1 MAVRMDSEGEMTEKP
16 EWSIVVESMRRT
28 DRQMYMVVARKLL
41 NDLFVRRREGGREL
55 FGRIGGEE
63 GSGEVNMP
71 TRRWLSEN
79 LYGHADMIFRVGK
92 ERLGDAEMMRM
103 IEKWIKEEKSHW
115 LEKALVQQNSAISE
129 VTEGVRRYYYSVG
142 RGGSEEMEEETSP
155 VKKGIRVALIR
166 RFLTEQLEFINTAK
180 NYCRIRDFY
189 DLLQRLIFPGESHGK
204 VGGKSAGLFL
214 AFKVV
219 ERSTEE
225 KELLGSVKVPKTWYI
240 TSDGIMSFIYYNN
253 LEEVIEEK
261 YKDIDEIR
269 DEYPHLIQAF
279 KNSEFPPELK
289 NGLSRALDDLW
300 DNPIIVRSSSLL
312 EDRMGSSFAGK
323 YKSLFLANQGTK
335 EERLEALMDAIAEVF
350 ASTFGPDPIGYRIER
365 GLLDFNE
372 EMGIMIQE
380 VVGKRIGRY
389 FFPAFAG
396 AAFSNNEFR
405 WSPRIKRDDGLI
417 RMVAGLGTRAV
428 DRVSSEYPI
437 LIVPGQPDLKVNL
450 SFEEMVRYSPKNI
463 DVLNLETNSFETVS
477 ISRLLNEI
485 GNEFPMLNEIF
496 SIQEERHLKSPV
508 GLGIDTRKDE
518 VVVTFDNMV
527 RNTDY
532 LNKVHGLLKVLRKK
546 LGTPVDIEFACDGD
560 NLYLLQCR
568 PQSSTKDSVSAVIPR
583 DIPEDRIL
591 FTANKYVSNGIVPD
605 INYIVYV
612 DPVNYGKHELH
623 NLKAIGRYIGKINQL
638 LPKKRF
644 VLMGPGRWGS
654 RDDIRLGVNVTYSDI
669 NNTAVLIEI
678 AKQKGNYTPDLSF
691 GTHFFQD
698 LVETSIRYLPL
709 YPDEKGII
717 FNERFLNSSENILS
731 RILPESSY
739 LADTIKI
746 INIPEVTNGL
756 VLRLLMNADEEEAVA
771 ILTQPSAIPIY
782 NTSTLLQ
789 KENLFNEPLHWR
801 LHIADLIASKL
812 DEKLFGVKAVYLFGT
827 VFNLAAGANS
837 DIDLL
842 VHFTGNNEQR
852 ERVWAWFE
860 GWNHSLS
867 EINYIQSGY
876 KLPNI
881 LDIHIATD
889 KDIEEKEYYRDLIN
903 PKKRMSKKL
912 RMNSD

>member
-1 MAVRMDSEGEMTEKP
+1 MEIDNVKLMRP
-16 EWSIVVESMRRT
+16 EWEVVVDMLKRT
-28 DRQMYMVVARKLL
+28 DRQMYMVAARKML
-41 NDLFVRRREGGREL
+41 NHLFVKRIEGGKEL
-55 FGRIGGEE
+55 FGSLGKEDGR
-63 GSGEVNMP
+63 GEVNMP
-71 TRRWLSEN
+71 TRRN
-79 LYGHADMIFRVGK
+79 LADNIYAHGDLIFRVGK
-92 ERLGDAEMMRM
+92 ERLGDEEMMR
-103 IEKWIKEEKSHW
+103 IVEKWIREEKSHY
-115 LEKALVQQNSAISE
+115 LEKALVQQTSPISE
-129 VTEGVRRYYYSVG
+129 VTEGVRRYYFSSG
-142 RGGSEEMEEETSP
+142 PLDNWESDMDEETSP

-189 DLLQRLIFPGESHGK
+189 DLLQSLIFPGESHGK
-204 VGGKSAGLFL
+204 IGGKSAGLFL
-214 AFKVV
+214 AYKVI
-219 ERSTEE
+219 ERSSEE
-225 KELLGSVKVPKTWYI
+225 KALLGNVKVPKTWYM

-279 KNSEFPPELK
+279 KNSQFPPELM

-300 DNPIIVRSSSLL
+300 ENPIIVRSSSLL

-335 EERLEALMDAIAEVF
+335 EDRLDALMDAIAEVF

-380 VVGKRIGRY
+380 VVGKRIGKY

-405 WSPRIKRDDGLI
+405 WSPRINRDDGLI
-417 RMVAGLGTRAV
+417 RMVPGLGTRAV

-437 LIVPGQPDLKVNL
+437 LMVPGQPDLRVNL
-450 SFEEMVRYSPKNI
+450 SFEDMVRYSPKNI
-463 DVLNLETNSFETVS
+463 DVLNLETNSFETKL
-477 ISRLLNEI
+477 ISSLLEEI
-485 GNEFPMLNEIF
+485 GNEYPMLNEVF
-496 SIQEERHLKSPV
+496 SIQEEMHLRKPV
-508 GLGIDTRKDE
+508 GLGIDTKKHE

-527 RNTDY
+527 TNTEY
-532 LNKVHGLLKVLRKK
+532 LKQVHGLLKVLKKK

-568 PQSSTKDSVSAVIPR
+568 PQSSSMDSVSAVIPR

-638 LPKKRF
+638 LPRKRF
-644 VLMGPGRWGS
+644 ILMGPGRWGS

-678 AKQKGNYTPDLSF
+678 ARQKGNYTPDLSF

-709 YPDEKGII
+709 YPDEKNIV
-717 FNERFLNSSENILS
+717 FNHGFFRNSKNILS
-731 RILPESSY
+731 RFLPEASY
-739 LADTIKI
+739 LSDTIKI
-746 INIPEVTNGL
+746 INVPEATNGMIM
-756 VLRLLMNADEEEAVA
+756 RLLMNADDEEAVA
-771 ILTQPSAIPIY
+771 ILTQPSVLPIY
-782 NTSTLLQ
+782 NTSAMPQ

-801 LHIADLIASKL
+801 LHIADLLASKL
-812 DEKLFGVKAVYLFGT
+812 DGKRFGVKGIYLFGT

-842 VHFTGNNEQR
+842 VEFDGNDEQR
-852 ERVWAWFE
+852 ERLWSWLE
-860 GWNHSLS
+860 GWNDSLS
-867 EINYIQSGY
+867 EFNYIQTGY
-876 KLPNI
+876 RLPNI
-881 LDIHIATD
+881 LDIHIITAD
-889 KDIEEKEYYRDLIN
+889 DLEGKEYYRDLMN
-903 PKKRMSKKL
+903 PARKMSKKL
-912 RMNSD
+912 KMGE